1 MKRKGVTRYAAVA
14 LSGILAASM
23 AVPVQAFAGSRPLK
37 TIKTI
42 KSYDITGNGKK
53 DTIRVKAR
61 KDINGCYQDVTVY
74 INGKKK
80 YSSPVFGCSWSVK
93 VSAFRLKNKKVF
105 LAIDAKQDNDGHA
118 CRVLQYKKG
127 KLHSVLNGYK
137 VVSIKGSDSADAVYT
152 GKRGNTVTM
161 RAAVM
166 SPTIGNYTCSVKYT
180 YKNGAFR
187 RTAYTH
193 KVYHNYVMSSHD
205 LDSNLKVQNKI
216 KLYSKPGKLS
226 SQQLVPGD
234 SVRINAVHFAGRQT
248 WYRAKASGKNYWIK
262 GITNKKYYAYQ
273 ESVNWEHP
281 GNGMFSNMMLAG

>member
-1 MKRKGVTRYAAVA
+1 MKRKRMTKSAAIA

-53 DTIRVKAR
+53 DTIRVKAW
-61 KDINGCYQDVTVY
+61 KDRQGGYQDVTVY

-80 YSSPVFGCSWSVK
+80 YSNPVFGCSWSLK

-137 VVSIKGSDSADAVYT
+137 VVSIKGSDAGDAVYT
-152 GKRGNTVTM
+152 GKKGNTVTM

-166 SPTIGNYTCSVKYT
+166 SPTIGNYTCRVTYT

-193 KVYHNYVMSSHD
+193 KVYHNYVMSSRD
-205 LDSNLKVQNKI
+205 LDSNLKVQNTI

-226 SQQLVPGD
+226 SRQLVPGD
-234 SVRINAVHFAGRQT
+234 SVRINAVHFSGRQT
-248 WYRAKASGKNYWIK
+248 WYRTEVSGKNYWIK

-273 ESVNWEHP
+273 ESVGWEQP
-281 GNGMFSNMMLAG
+281 GNGMFSNMMMAG

>member
-1 MKRKGVTRYAAVA
+1 MKRKRMTKSAAIV

-42 KSYDITGNGKK
+42 RSYDITGDGKK

-61 KDINGCYQDVTVY
+61 KDRQGGYQDVTVY

-80 YSSPVFGCSWSVK
+80 YSNPVFGCSWSVK

-105 LAIDAKQDNDGHA
+105 LAIDAKQDNDCHA

-137 VVSIKGSDSADAVYT
+137 VVSIKGNDAGDAVYT
-152 GKRGNTVTM
+152 GKKGNTVTM
-161 RAAVM
+161 RAAVV
-166 SPTIGNYTCSVKYT
+166 SPTIGNYSCYVKYK
-180 YKNGAFR
+180 YKNGAFH
-187 RTAYTH
+187 RTANTH
-193 KVYHNYVMSSHD
+193 KVYNNYAMSAD
-205 LDSNLKVQNKI
+205 NDTKDLKVQSKI
-216 KLYSKPGKLS
+216 RLYTKPGKPS
-226 SQQLVPGD
+226 SRQLVPGD
-234 SVRINAVHFAGRQT
+234 TVRINAVHFAGRQT
-248 WYRAKASGKNYWIK
+248 WYRAKVSGKNYWIK

-273 ESVNWEHP
+273 ESVDWEQP
-281 GNGMFSNMMLAG
+281 GNGMFSNIVMAG